1 MNTTDTTTQAAT
13 QLTRRAVWTV
23 TAAATRPQPA
33 VHVTPRQVAG
43 SGGAAVS
50 IGDDR
55 HPVIFVEYANGWT
68 VCVDGLPD
76 ADTLSARDAEKAL
89 VSGLEYCLAHNAH

>member
-1 MNTTDTTTQAAT
+1 MNIIDATTQAAV
-13 QLTRRAVWTV
+13 QLAHRAVWTV

-33 VHVTPRQVAG
+33 IHVIPRQVVG
-43 SGGAAVS
+43 SGGAAVH

-55 HPVIFVEYANGWT
+55 YPVIFVEYARGWT

-76 ADTLSARDAEKAL
+76 EDTLSARDAEKAL
-89 VSGLEYCLAHNAH
+89 MSGLEYCLAHRAH